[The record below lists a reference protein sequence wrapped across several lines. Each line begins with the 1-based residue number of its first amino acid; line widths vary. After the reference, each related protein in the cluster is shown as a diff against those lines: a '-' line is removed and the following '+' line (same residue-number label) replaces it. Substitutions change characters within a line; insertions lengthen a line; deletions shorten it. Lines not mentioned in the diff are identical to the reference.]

1 MREPTFGIL
10 GPLQIRGPMTRGSV
24 PLGGP
29 KPRAV
34 LATLLLRPGEF
45 VSLDTLTEVLWPSR
59 PPRSA
64 VANLR
69 TYVRAL
75 RAALATAGVDHGG
88 LRTRHGGYV
97 LEVPALE
104 HDLLL
109 FERRL
114 HRARTARDVGR
125 HAAALR
131 GYESAL
137 GLWRGDVLQDLPGSV
152 LWDPVLT
159 RLGQLRA
166 VALDECL
173 GQRLRV
179 GDLGTLVA
187 ELRAR
192 IAADPLREDLWQLL
206 VRALDGAG
214 RTAEA
219 GAAYAEAR
227 RLLAAELGVMPGTAL
242 RAAGEGLFSSRSYW
256 SGTAPGSRSR

>member
-10 GPLQIRGPMTRGSV
+10 GPLQIRGVGARSCV

-34 LATLLLRPGEF
+34 LATLLLRPGAF
-45 VSLDTLTEVLWPSR
+45 VSLDTLTEVLWPQR

-75 RAALATAGVDHGG
+75 RGALAAAGVDTTG

-97 LEVPALE
+97 LDVPPLE

-109 FERRL
+109 FERRVD
-114 HRARTARDVGR
+114 RARTARDAGQ

-131 GYESAL
+131 GYLAAL
-137 GLWRGDVLQDLPGSV
+137 SLWRGGVLQDLPGSV

-159 RLGQLRA
+159 RVEQLRT
-166 VALDECL
+166 VVHDESL
-173 GQRLRV
+173 RLRLAT
-179 GDLGTLVA
+179 GDHGPLVA
-187 ELRAR
+187 ELRTR

-206 VRALDGAG
+206 VSALDRAG

-219 GAAYAEAR
+219 RVAYAEAR
-227 RLLAAELGVMPGTAL
+227 RLFAAELGVAPGRAL
-242 RAAGEGLFSSRSYW
+242 RAAGEALFSSRSYW
-256 SGTAPGSRSR
+256 SGSAPGSRSR